1 MRNALFATAAM
12 NLLAA
17 LMFLPPATG
26 LRALAGLPPGEHA
39 LYLSTVAMFVT
50 LFGVGYLW
58 VAVANRPERLFITL
72 SAAGKLAFFV
82 LLVGL
87 WSAGSVP
94 ATVPLAG
101 VGDLVF
107 ALLFVGWLAR
117 G

>member
-1 MRNALFATAAM
+1 MRTVLFATAVM
-12 NLLAA
+12 NLLGGVI
-17 LMFLPPATG
+17 FLPPAAG

-39 LYLSTVAMFVT
+39 LYLSIVAMFVM
-50 LFGVGYLW
+50 LFGLGYLW

-72 SAAGKLAFFV
+72 SAVGKLTFFA

-94 ATVPLAG
+94 GTVPLTG

-107 ALLFVGWLAR
+107 GLLFVKWLL